1 MAAPTSSIIDPLT
14 SSSAR
19 VEANTRALATTLYP
33 NDVGLLGAYSTTVKS
48 GIMAAGLAG
57 AAPIVAFQWKPA
69 TNVTALAAIRR
80 MKFSMYDLGTGFA
93 AGDVLFEW
101 YVARA
106 FTVQD
111 TGGGAATLT
120 TNNAK
125 LRTSYATTQAAI
137 QVSATATLTAGTRT
151 LDSNPFRALQSVA
164 TTTAFGAIVLPETE
178 VYRVQPG
185 ETPLILAPSE
195 GIVIQATVPA
205 TGTWTFYAGFDWEE
219 RLSFGANSA
228 VAVS

>member
-1 MAAPTSSIIDPLT
+1 MGLQIQGSNSFLAKVDN
-14 SSSAR
+14 
-19 VEANTRALATTLYP
+19 NTGALYTTP
-33 NDVGLLGAYSTTVKS
+33 RPMDVGALGSYSLTVKS

-57 AAPIVAFQWKPA
+57 AAPIVAFLWKP
-69 TNVTALAAIRR
+69 TTPTTALCIMRK

-151 LDSNPFRALQSVA
+151 LDANPLRAWQSVA
-164 TTTAFGAIVLPETE
+164 TTTAFGTIPATETE
-178 VYRVQPG
+178 IFRVQPG
-185 ETPLILAPSE
+185 EQPLILAGSGE
-195 GIVIQATVPA
+195 GVVIQATVPA
-205 TGTWTFYAGFDWEE
+205 TGTWTFYATFDWDEV
-219 RLSFGANSA
+219 LSTEI
-228 VAVS
+228 

>member
-1 MAAPTSSIIDPLT
+1 MTIQLQGNGGTVNEIET
-14 SSSAR
+14 
-19 VEANTRALATTLYP
+19 NTRASRVTLRP
-33 NDVGLLGAYSTTVKS
+33 TDVGALGSYSVTVKS
-48 GIMAAGLAG
+48 GIMAAGLGA
-57 AAPIVAFQWKPA
+57 AAPIVAFLWKPA
-69 TNVTALAAIRR
+69 AVAASLCLMRR
-80 MKFSMYDLGTGFA
+80 MKFSMFDLGTGFA

-151 LDSNPFRALQSVA
+151 KDANPLRALQSVA
-164 TTTAFGAIVLPETE
+164 GTAAFGSIVLPETE
-178 VYRVQPG
+178 VFRAQPG
-185 ETPLILAPSE
+185 EQPLILAATGE
-195 GIVIQATVPA
+195 GVVIEATVPA
-205 TGTWTFYAGFDWEE
+205 TGTWTFYASFDWDEVS
-219 RLSFGANSA
+219 SFGAA
-228 VAVS
+228 TLT